1 MTVNKIPF
9 VLSPAHWEERDATH
23 ANGMKRW
30 KMSVEY
36 YQKVAIEDAIGL
48 YAIHKGI
55 RVVFDG
61 STEYAMTCDD
71 CGLWAHVSR
80 KVGWRRDTVDHRGGA
95 LLDVI
100 ACDALELH
108 RRFGSVVLRD
118 EDEAWNGY
126 TGWDFEPV
134 LNWDHLAGYTDLRG
148 VKKAHWKAK
157 RKVWSDE
164 ESTEEQGS
172 GSGFDWVMPD

>member
-1 MTVNKIPF
+1 MATNEIPF
-9 VLSPAHWEERDATH
+9 SLSPAYWEEKEAT
-23 ANGMKRW
+23 NSTSMKRW
-30 KMSVEY
+30 EATAASCQDRAMD
-36 YQKVAIEDAIGL
+36 DAAL
-48 YAIHKGI
+48 LQPIHAGV
-55 RVVFDG
+55 RVVIDG
-61 STEYAMTCDD
+61 ATEYAMTCDD
-71 CGLWAHVSR
+71 CGLWAHVG
-80 KVGWRRDTVDHRGGA
+80 KKANFRRDTEDHRGGA

-100 ACDALELH
+100 VCDALELH

-134 LNWDHLAGYTDLRG
+134 LNWDHLAGYTEMRG

-172 GSGFDWVMPD
+172 GSGLDWVMPD